1 MEKRNETKILMEIV
15 ATNIVAS
22 QSPNGNRLQR
32 RRSCQ
37 NNIHCF
43 LILKQIELCI
53 FKEEIQKNPRNPK
66 NYGMTPFH
74 FACENGHIRIAEFIM
89 KSSIEN
95 NIDLNAKN
103 SSDEWPLG
111 WPML

>member
-1 MEKRNETKILMEIV
+1 MFEN
-15 ATNIVAS
+15 
-22 QSPNGNRLQR
+22 
-32 RRSCQ
+32 
-37 NNIHCF
+37 
-43 LILKQIELCI
+43 I

-103 SSDEWPLG
+103 SSDEWHPRNRGFTGFHYACQKSQVILK
-111 WPML
+111 LTDL